1 MYRRANLDR
10 KLFSKLRSDRGYQ
23 LSKQTAVALELNLSN
38 ALDLP
43 ARAGY
48 TLAAC
53 NKADLIAANC
63 IEHAIYDVFQL
74 NLALFAFDQPCLGA

>member
-10 KLFSKLRSDRGYQ
+10 KLFSKASEDRGYQ
-23 LSKQTAVALELNLSN
+23 PSKQTAVALELNLSN
-38 ALDLP
+38 ALDLLWL
-43 ARAGY
+43 RAGY

-74 NLALFAFDQPCLGA
+74 NLALFRV